1 MEQRRIEVGMGKP
14 ISADYEQTFLLP
26 PSLEEWVPVD
36 HPARFIRE
44 FVEQLDLE
52 QMGFAMPQSDEGR
65 PAYSP
70 DLLLKI
76 WLYGYLQRIRSTR
89 KLEMAC
95 REHLSL
101 LWLTTLIQPDHN
113 SLWRFWK
120 NNREALRAV
129 FKQTVQVAARSGCV
143 GFVLQALDGTKIAA
157 ACSHHTGWSK
167 EHMEKL
173 LAALDEALATNELEV
188 ETQNGGSNETEGYR
202 LPAGLTER
210 RTLRDQIKAGL
221 EQLAADGRKHYHP
234 KEPEARR
241 MGKGGE
247 NRYAYNAQAV
257 TDQKSGILTACETTR
272 EETDHG
278 QLVPLI
284 EQAREN
290 LGVAATTVETLA
302 DTGYGAGADIE
313 RAAGCGLA
321 VLVPPAEG
329 APPKDTRYPSRDFNY
344 DEETRTVICPQSRQL
359 DHEGTVTRDGRR
371 LERYRCHHRDC
382 PVRAQCTQD
391 PKGRQITVHTH
402 TAAVQMMRD
411 RLSDPAVAA
420 RFAQRAQL
428 AELTFARIKQHDEF
442 RRWTVSGLEAVR
454 TQWALV
460 CAAANLR
467 ILYRRWC
474 RPDTTEPTLT
484 PATAAFPS
492 WAAA

>member
-1 MEQRRIEVGMGKP
+1 MGKL
-14 ISADYEQTFLLP
+14 IAADYEQTFLLP
-26 PSLEEWVPVD
+26 PSLEEWVPAD

-52 QMGFAMPQSDEGR
+52 QLGFVMPQGEQGR
-65 PAYSP
+65 PAYAP

-76 WLYGYLQRIRSTR
+76 WLYGYFQRIRSTR

-120 NNREALRAV
+120 NNREPLRTV

-157 ACSHHTGWSK
+157 ACSHYTGWSK

-173 LAALDEALATNELEV
+173 LAALDEALATNELQV
-188 ETQNGGSNETEGYR
+188 ETQNAEQNETEGYR
-202 LPAGLTER
+202 LPAGLSER

-234 KEPEARR
+234 KEAEARR

-290 LGVAATTVETLA
+290 LGVAATAVETLA
-302 DTGYGAGADIE
+302 DTGYGAGADLE
-313 RAAGCGLA
+313 RAAERGLA

-329 APPKDTRYPSRDFNY
+329 APPKATRYPSRDFNY
-344 DEETRTVICPQSRQL
+344 DKATRTVTCPQSRQL
-359 DHEGTVTRDGRR
+359 DYEGTVTRDGRPV
-371 LERYRCHHRDC
+371 ERYRCHHRDC

-402 TAAVQMMRD
+402 TAAVQTMRA
-411 RLSDPAVAA
+411 RLSEPAAAA
-420 RFAQRAQL
+420 RFARRGQL
-428 AELTFARIKQHDEF
+428 AELTFARIKQHDGF
-442 RRWTVSGLEAVR
+442 RRWTVWGLEAVR

-460 CAAANLR
+460 CAVANLR
-467 ILYRRWC
+467 ILYQRWRRIK
-474 RPDTTEPTLT
+474 PTKPTLDG
-484 PATAAFPS
+484 AAAMFASGTAA
-492 WAAA
+492 